1 MRIGQKVKWFD
12 SAINEFQ
19 VKEREIQHNRVYTI
33 IKFINDEMCLIAD
46 EFGESEVL
54 IDDIYPIEVVNFS
67 NNASALNLSAI
78 DKLKTIGGT
87 LSFGN
92 LYQETLDEDGEVE
105 DYEDN
110 RPQIIVADR
119 HCIIDWTIVL
129 SVRWD
134 NDREVIMV
142 ETDDYGEI
150 PVTYAEGETAIYVY
164 KAILFN

>member
-12 SAINEFQ
+12 PAINDFQ
-19 VKEREIQHNRVYTI
+19 VEEREIQRNRIYTI

-54 IDDIYPIEVVNFS
+54 ITEIDPIEVVDF
-67 NNASALNLSAI
+67 NNNIRALKQSAV
-78 DKLKTIGGT
+78 DKLNTIGGT
-87 LSFGN
+87 LSFEH

-134 NDREVIMV
+134 NDREEIMV
-142 ETDDYGEI
+142 KTDDYGEI
-150 PVTYAEGETAIYVY
+150 PITYAEGETAIYIY